1 MTHLETDILFETESK
16 VVTIQTTRLVYND
29 ALKFVKSM
37 NSQFS
42 KLRKRKQE
50 ST

>member
-1 MTHLETDILFETESK
+1 MTDLETDILFQTEGK
-16 VVTIQTTRLVYND
+16 VVIIQTTRLVYNN

-37 NSQFS
+37 NYQFS